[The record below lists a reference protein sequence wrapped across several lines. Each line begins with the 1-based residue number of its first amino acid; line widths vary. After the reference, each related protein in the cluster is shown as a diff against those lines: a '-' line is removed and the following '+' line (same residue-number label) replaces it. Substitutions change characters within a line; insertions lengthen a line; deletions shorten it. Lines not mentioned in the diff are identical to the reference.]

1 MMHSV
6 NQYPAIKELGNFSFT
21 CVSPR
26 NLIQGGGKVGSSFL
40 FKRLCVYLCCV
51 IGISPFYPLLHNM
64 FIISLISQ
72 ALMHELNMQ
81 LKGCEE
87 WLHVYD
93 VLEFEGENEG
103 SNFWTQFG
111 DQYMVCPTPFTP
123 LPTRDLYKPQS

>member
-6 NQYPAIKELGNFSFT
+6 NQHPAIKELGNFSFT

-93 VLEFEGENEG
+93 VLEFEGENERI
-103 SNFWTQFG
+103 FG
-111 DQYMVCPTPFTP
+111 PNLVISVWCVHPIYTSSHPRPV
-123 LPTRDLYKPQS
+123 